1 MEKCKICGKELK
13 DRRGLILHLRGAHK
27 MEKSEYDEKYGDSP
41 SQVGRQEENLQMG
54 KEEMMSEIAAN
65 KIENHDKKLK
75 EEMEQKNNKET
86 FTMKI
91 NDVEWLDKKIRSE
104 WVVVF
109 EEDGIMQSTEP
120 VAMGIITTETE
131 QVPSLLI
138 MATNGKLIPPL
149 IFESFRGIYT
159 YKELKAMEKS
169 KREEEKLQGKNIV
182 KERKGISIL
191 KSLRWNQKPQKQ
203 DKLVE
208 KDILNRIKASMD
220 ETEAI
225 SHNEREGR
233 INTRFTNPNIFHV
246 DMQRLARQS
255 NNILNF
261 KRKR

>member
-1 MEKCKICGKELK
+1 MEEIECKICGKKVKGKL
-13 DRRGLILHLRGAHK
+13 GLSTHLRFSHEGMK
-27 MEKSEYDEKYGDSP
+27 LTEYEEKYGEI
-41 SQVGRQEENLQMG
+41 QTEEVTDENM
-54 KEEMMSEIAAN
+54 KVHENKMNTEEPYEQN
-65 KIENHDKKLK
+65 KIEKK
-75 EEMEQKNNKET
+75 
-86 FTMKI
+86 MKI
-91 NDVEWLDKKIRSE
+91 SDVEWLDKKIKSE

-138 MATNGKLIPPL
+138 MATNGKLIPPW

-159 YKELKAMEKS
+159 HKELKAIEKS
-169 KREEEKLQGKNIV
+169 KKEEKKLQRNIEKE
-182 KERKGISIL
+182 KERRNIL
-191 KSLRWNQKPQKQ
+191 KKLWQSQKSQKQ
-203 DKLVE
+203 DKLAE
-208 KDILNRIKASMD
+208 EDILNRIKASMD

-225 SHNEREGR
+225 SYNKREGR
-233 INTRFTNPNIFHV
+233 ANTGFTNPNMFRV